1 MNSRGVQP
9 MSAELLALPRPA
21 PRSGHVRRRTPADR
35 LRDALLALGD
45 HRCQLLAHDAKAWA
59 SITFAGTRHK
69 VTLLFAGAEAVEAG
83 ERFVEALPEHEFA
96 IPHQLVADAT
106 VTEVEHRLLPSLR
119 LVVVCELLLIE
130 DA

>member
-1 MNSRGVQP
+1 
-9 MSAELLALPRPA
+9 MSAELLVAPRPA
-21 PRSGHVRRRTPADR
+21 RRRTSQDR

-45 HRCQLLAHDAKAWA
+45 HHGQLLAHDERAWA
-59 SITFAGTRHK
+59 SITFAGARHK
-69 VTLLFAGAEAVEAG
+69 VTLLFAGAGAVEAG

-106 VTEVEHRLLPSLR
+106 VVEVEHRLLPAPR
-119 LVVVCELLLIE
+119 LVVVCELLLLE